1 MTARTTTPTVKTNT
15 QVKRN
20 TCQAANCRKL
30 ARSRSTFCGDKCRK
44 AHSRKLDKKAAP
56 KVAKTAIDYM
66 NGPFWD
72 KLCDH
77 LARAGTVEASPYNTG
92 EYLALSK
99 LEKACGTFNGDAG
112 RIYELSHIVPASKGG
127 FFNLQNLVIAPAAMN
142 RAHGST
148 HFGNGEGVDMDHADP
163 RHLITRTTSRTT
175 IKELLIDLH
184 GEAFMLKEAKAVK
197 PVKSTRKADLVQVLM
212 MFNPCND
219 THADLLKS
227 VEFIN
232 GLTGRQM
239 KQALEIVTGESIEP
253 IYFAPAAP
261 LVDVF
266 ASELDRMTKYRPEFA
281 TIADSLTAA
290 LATQKHAPQS
300 LFTSEH
306 GKTLFNLLHGKTL
319 VQSTIERLIL
329 ENTIEMR
336 VRYGT
341 GFDFH
346 VITDHQ
352 SYWMQD
358 SANKVS
364 FVSHWAIAQDAAA
377 NLESPF

>member
-1 MTARTTTPTVKTNT
+1 MTTRTTTPTVKKNT
-15 QVKRN
+15 RKAN
-20 TCQAANCRKL
+20 TCKATNCRKQ
-30 ARSRSTFCGDKCRK
+30 ATVKYCSTACRVATHRK
-44 AHSRKLDKKAAP
+44 ADKKKSP
-56 KVAKTAIDYM
+56 RVVKTAIDYM
-66 NGPFWD
+66 DGSFWT
-72 KLCDH
+72 KLCNH
-77 LARAGTVEASPYNTG
+77 LGRAGTVQASPYNAG

-99 LEKACGTFNGDAG
+99 LDKQCAAFNGDAG
-112 RIYELSHIVPASKGG
+112 RVYELSHILPASKGG
-127 FFNLQNLVIAPAAMN
+127 FFNLANLVIAPTSMN

-148 HFGNGEGVDMDHADP
+148 HFGFGEGADMTEADP
-163 RHLITRTTSRTT
+163 RFLITPTTPHET
-175 IKELLIDLH
+175 IKQLLIELH

-197 PVKSTRKADLVQVLM
+197 PVKSTRKADLTQVLM

-239 KQALEIVTGESIEP
+239 KQALEIIKGESTMP

-261 LVDVF
+261 LADVL
-266 ASELDRMTKYRPEFA
+266 ASELGRMTKYRPEFA

-319 VQSTIERLIL
+319 VQSTIEKLIL
-329 ENTIEMR
+329 ENTLVFR

-346 VITDHQ
+346 TIEEHQ
-352 SYWMQD
+352 GFWMQD
-358 SANKVS
+358 HAGRVMLTSKWEV
-364 FVSHWAIAQDAAA
+364 AQAATCQ
-377 NLESPF
+377 ESPF